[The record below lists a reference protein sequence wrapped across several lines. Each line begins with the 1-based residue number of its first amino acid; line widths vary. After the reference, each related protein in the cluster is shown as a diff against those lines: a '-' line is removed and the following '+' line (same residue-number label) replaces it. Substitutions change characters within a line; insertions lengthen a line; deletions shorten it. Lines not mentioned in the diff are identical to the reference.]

1 MRTWFGA
8 LHGFQITLWSF
19 SNSCLRSPESYWC
32 FCVSIGMF
40 VRHKQLLHL
49 SLRGPSDIRWR
60 YGVQSRTRQMS
71 WNANACLWFEVR
83 LDACL
88 YVHRYVR
95 RYIEGV
101 QSGISFSV
109 MTRSGGI
116 PQQPRQNLPSVAA
129 WGTTH
134 FMIALECACGCGVCM
149 QFCLSLH

>member
-8 LHGFQITLWSF
+8 LHGFQITLRCSG
-19 SNSCLRSPESYWC
+19 NSCLGSPGWYRC
-32 FCVSIGMF
+32 VCVSVGMF
-40 VRHKQLLHL
+40 VRQKQLLRL
-49 SLRGPSDIRWR
+49 SRRGPFDIWWR
-60 YGVQSRTRQMS
+60 YGDQSLPVPISRTRRMS
-71 WNANACLWFEVR
+71 WNANACLWFEVC
-83 LDACL
+83 LDAGL

-129 WGTTH
+129 RGTTH
-134 FMIALECACGCGVCM
+134 FMIA
-149 QFCLSLH
+149 H